1 MKIGVSLVLGTMTHH
16 LTVKQAR
23 VIYGKLDGVFGR
35 SKKHLLHVVLAA
47 VETGTHL
54 TTEEIFSP
62 GRPAHLAE
70 ARQLVAYFMRRFSNY
85 SLPHIG
91 RLMGDLRPDGRS
103 FDHGT
108 IHYSAKQIANRMDA
122 DLSFKVFVELMAEEI
137 ENAKKQLEDMA
148 HA

>member
-47 VETGTHL
+47 VETGTNL

-108 IHYSAKQIANRMDA
+108 IHYSERQISNRMESDPDFRA
-122 DLSFKVFVELMAEEI
+122 KVEGMASAI
-137 ENAKKQLEDMA
+137 SGAIKQLEDMA